1 MWISIK
7 AMTELTFF
15 ALPPKMMSYFNGQ
28 ERTITYL
35 RDLFNQAGWK
45 LTAVH
50 HYPQSAVRFQNVI
63 AVPI

>member
-1 MWISIK
+1 
-7 AMTELTFF
+7 
-15 ALPPKMMSYFNGQ
+15 MMSYFNDK

-50 HYPQSAVRFQNVI
+50 HDPPSAIRYQKVI
-63 AVPI
+63 GVPI